1 MARIFR
7 LTVRSLRD
15 CKSFVRPVNST
26 FIVSMARKRGTII
39 WIEYAAARLALGLL
53 GLLPRSAA
61 IRVATWIL
69 LAVPKALPKLRMTG
83 LRNLEIAFP
92 EKSVAEREVLLRGT
106 FENLG
111 RVLGD
116 LSQFPKYTRERL
128 ADLIDFNLDAESE
141 GLYEMQKQG
150 QGILITTGHLGN
162 WEMLVLGFAALYE
175 PISYLARPLDN
186 PKLDDMLNA
195 RRTIFGNTPIN
206 KKNSARL
213 AIKILSEGGILG
225 ILSDVNAQVK
235 EGVFV
240 PFFGVS
246 ACTSSGAAVMA
257 IRSNAL
263 IYPTFCVWDN
273 AMGRYKFVHGSLL
286 TPASSGDRK
295 QDVIDTTAAFT
306 AEIEKIIRAY
316 PDQWMWIHR
325 RWKTRPPGEPEVY

>member
-1 MARIFR
+1 
-7 LTVRSLRD
+7 
-15 CKSFVRPVNST
+15 
-26 FIVSMARKRGTII
+26 MARKRGNII
-39 WIEYAAARLALGLL
+39 WIEYAGAWVALGLL
-53 GLLPRSAA
+53 GLLPRGAA
-61 IRVATWIL
+61 IRTATWIL
-69 LAVPKALPKLRMTG
+69 LAVPKLLPKLRKTG

-92 EKSVAEREVLLRGT
+92 EKTVTERDAILRGT

-116 LSQFPKYTRERL
+116 LSQFRKYTRERL
-128 ADLIDFNLDAESE
+128 AELIDFNLDDETKN
-141 GLYEMQKQG
+141 LYKMQKTG
-150 QGILITTGHLGN
+150 QGFLITTGHLGN

-186 PKLDDMLNA
+186 PMLDDMLNA
-195 RRTIFGNTPIN
+195 RRTTFGNTPIN

-213 AIKILSEGGILG
+213 AITILRDGGILG

-240 PFFGVS
+240 PFFGVP

-263 IYPTFCVWDN
+263 IYPTFCVWDKDID
-273 AMGRYKFVHGSLL
+273 RYKFVHGTLL
-286 TPASSGDRK
+286 KPANSGDRK
-295 QDVIDTTAAFT
+295 QDIIDTTAAFT

-325 RWKTRPPGEPEVY
+325 RWKTRPPGKPEVY

>member
-1 MARIFR
+1 MA
-7 LTVRSLRD
+7 
-15 CKSFVRPVNST
+15 K
-26 FIVSMARKRGTII
+26 KRGKII

-53 GLLPRSAA
+53 GLLPRGAA
-61 IRVATWIL
+61 IRIATWIL
-69 LAVPKALPKLRMTG
+69 LVVPKVLPKLRRTG

-92 EKSVAEREVLLRGT
+92 EKTVAERETILRGT
-106 FENLG
+106 FRNLG

-116 LSQFPKYTRERL
+116 LSQIRKYTRERL
-128 ADLIDFNLDAESE
+128 GQLIDFNLDDESKSV
-141 GLYEMQKQG
+141 YEMQKAG

-186 PKLDDMLNA
+186 PKLDDMLNE

-213 AIKILSEGGILG
+213 AIAILKNGGILG
-225 ILSDVNAQVK
+225 ILSDVNAQQK

-240 PFFGVS
+240 PFFGVP

-263 IYPTFCVWDN
+263 IYPTFCVWDERSK
-273 AMGRYKFVHGSLL
+273 RYQFVHGSLL
-286 TPASSGDRK
+286 TPADSGDRK
-295 QDVIDTTAAFT
+295 QDIVDTTAAFT
-306 AEIEKIIRAY
+306 AEIEKIIREY

-325 RWKTRPPGEPEVY
+325 RWKTRPRGEKEMY

>member
-1 MARIFR
+1 MA
-7 LTVRSLRD
+7 
-15 CKSFVRPVNST
+15 K
-26 FIVSMARKRGTII
+26 KRGNII

-61 IRVATWIL
+61 IRIATWIL
-69 LAVPKALPKLRMTG
+69 LIVPKAVPKLHRTG
-83 LRNLEIAFP
+83 VRNLEIAFP
-92 EKSVAEREVLLRGT
+92 EKPLAEREAILRGT

-111 RVLGD
+111 RILGD

-128 ADLIDFNLDAESE
+128 GELIDFNLDDETQA
-141 GLYEMQKQG
+141 LYEINKREKRG
-150 QGILITTGHLGN
+150 VLITTGHLGN

-186 PKLDDMLNA
+186 PRLDDMLNK
-195 RRTIFGNTPIN
+195 RRTNFGNTPIN

-213 AIKILSEGGILG
+213 AITILRDGGILG

-240 PFFGVS
+240 PFFGVP
-246 ACTSSGAAVMA
+246 ACTSSGAALMA

-263 IYPTFCVWDN
+263 IYPTFCVWDKN
-273 AMGRYKFVHGSLL
+273 INRYKFLHGSLL
-286 TPASSGDRK
+286 TPANSGNRK
-295 QDVIDTTAAFT
+295 QDIIDTTVAFT
-306 AEIEKIIRAY
+306 AEIEKIIRDY

-325 RWKTRPPGEPEVY
+325 RWKTRPPGEADLY

>member
-1 MARIFR
+1 MA
-7 LTVRSLRD
+7 
-15 CKSFVRPVNST
+15 K
-26 FIVSMARKRGTII
+26 KRGTII

-53 GLLPRSAA
+53 GLLPRGAA

-69 LAVPKALPKLRMTG
+69 LAVPKALPKLRRTG

-92 EKSVAEREVLLRGT
+92 EKSVAERDVLLRGT

-128 ADLIDFNLDAESE
+128 AELVDFRLDDETEA
-141 GLYEMQKQG
+141 LYEINKREKRG
-150 QGILITTGHLGN
+150 VLITTGHLGN

-206 KKNSARL
+206 KKNSVML
-213 AIKILSEGGILG
+213 AVKILREGGGLG
-225 ILSDVNAQVK
+225 ILTDVNAHPK

-240 PFFGVS
+240 PFFGVP
-246 ACTSSGAAVMA
+246 ACTTAGAAMIA
-257 IRSNAL
+257 IRANAL
-263 IYPTFCVWDN
+263 IFPIFCVWDSN
-273 AMGRYKFVHGSLL
+273 ERLYRLVHGKLIEP
-286 TPASSGDRK
+286 TITGDRK
-295 QDVIDTTAAFT
+295 QDIVETTTAYT
-306 AEIEKIIRAY
+306 AEIERIIRCY

-325 RWKTRPPGEPEVY
+325 RWKTRPPGEDGLY

>member
-1 MARIFR
+1 MAKKRGNIVLIEYGAARI
-7 LTVRSLRD
+7 
-15 CKSFVRPVNST
+15 
-26 FIVSMARKRGTII
+26 
-39 WIEYAAARLALGLL
+39 ALGLL
-53 GLLPRSAA
+53 GLLPRRAA

-69 LAVPKALPKLRMTG
+69 LIVPAVLPKLRNTG
-83 LRNLEIAFP
+83 LRNLEVAFP
-92 EKSVAEREVLLRGT
+92 DKTLAERNAILRGT
-106 FENLG
+106 FRNLG

-128 ADLIDFNLDAESE
+128 DQLIDFNLDDETKR
-141 GLYEMQKQG
+141 LYERQKAG

-186 PKLDDMLNA
+186 PKLDRLLNE
-195 RRTIFGNTPIN
+195 RRTAFGNTPIN

-213 AIKILSEGGILG
+213 AISILRDGGILG

-240 PFFGVS
+240 PFFGVP
-246 ACTSSGAAVMA
+246 ACTSSGAALMA

-263 IYPTFCVWDN
+263 IYPTFCVWDERSK
-273 AMGRYKFVHGSLL
+273 RYKFVHGSLL

-295 QDVIDTTAAFT
+295 RDIINTTAAFT
-306 AEIEKIIRAY
+306 AEIEKVIREY

-325 RWKTRPPGEPEVY
+325 RWKTRPPGEKEIY

>member
-1 MARIFR
+1 MA
-7 LTVRSLRD
+7 
-15 CKSFVRPVNST
+15 K
-26 FIVSMARKRGTII
+26 KRGKII

-53 GLLPRSAA
+53 GLLPRRAA
-61 IRVATWIL
+61 IRFATWIL
-69 LAVPKALPKLRMTG
+69 LAVPKILPKLRKTG

-92 EKSVAEREVLLRGT
+92 EKTVAERDAILRGT
-106 FENLG
+106 LENLG

-128 ADLIDFNLDAESE
+128 AELIDFNLDDESKKI
-141 GLYEMQKQG
+141 YEMQKKG
-150 QGILITTGHLGN
+150 QGLLITTAHLGN

-186 PKLDDMLNA
+186 PKLDDMLNE

-213 AIKILSEGGILG
+213 AISILRDGGILG
-225 ILSDVNAQVK
+225 ILSDVNAQAK

-240 PFFGVS
+240 PFFGVD

-257 IRSNAL
+257 IRANAL
-263 IYPTFCVWDN
+263 IYPTFCVWDKN
-273 AMGRYKFVHGSLL
+273 ISRYKFVHGSML

-295 QDVIDTTAAFT
+295 QDIIDTTAAFT

-325 RWKTRPPGEPEVY
+325 RWKTRPTGEAELY

>member
-1 MARIFR
+1 
-7 LTVRSLRD
+7 
-15 CKSFVRPVNST
+15 
-26 FIVSMARKRGTII
+26 MARKRGNII
-39 WIEYAAARLALGLL
+39 WIEYAGAWVALGLL
-53 GLLPRSAA
+53 GLLPRGAA
-61 IRVATWIL
+61 IRTATWIL
-69 LAVPKALPKLRMTG
+69 LAVPKLLPKLRKTG

-92 EKSVAEREVLLRGT
+92 EKTVAERDAILRGT

-116 LSQFPKYTRERL
+116 LSQFRKYTRERL
-128 ADLIDFNLDAESE
+128 AELIDFNLDDETKN
-141 GLYEMQKQG
+141 LYEMQKTG
-150 QGILITTGHLGN
+150 QGFLITTGHLGN

-186 PKLDDMLNA
+186 PMLDDMLNA
-195 RRTIFGNTPIN
+195 RRTTFGNTPIN

-213 AIKILSEGGILG
+213 AITILRDGGILG

-240 PFFGVS
+240 PFFGVP

-263 IYPTFCVWDN
+263 IYPTFCVWDKN
-273 AMGRYKFVHGSLL
+273 IDRYKFVHGTLL
-286 TPASSGDRK
+286 KPVNSGDRK
-295 QDVIDTTAAFT
+295 QDIIDTTAAFT
-306 AEIEKIIRAY
+306 AEIEKIIRSY

-325 RWKTRPPGEPEVY
+325 RWKTRPPGKPEVY